1 MKKNMWKRVAAVG
14 ITFGMLITC
23 MPVQAFDDEMI
34 VEDDSYFVVEDEI
47 EETIDSEN
55 DGDDYGIDFIDQ
67 SIISDDE
74 ETILDN
80 VTDETEAELYVAE
93 DGSIPIDKAHFPD
106 DNFRA
111 IICETSYDSDGN
123 GVLSANEIADITT
136 LDAVSSQISSFD
148 GIEYFTNLIYLYCSG
163 NKLTSLNVSKNTA
176 LEKLVCSSNRLT
188 SLDVSKSVA
197 LKYLDC
203 SYNQLTSLDMNNNT
217 SLETLQCEYN
227 KLMNLNISKCTALL
241 NLFCTSN
248 QLTNL
253 DVNQNISLDILYCS
267 GNKLTSLNVSKNLAL
282 KYLECTFNE
291 LTSLDMS
298 KNTALEKLVC
308 SSNRLTSLD
317 VSKSV
322 ALKYLDCSYN
332 QLTSLDMR
340 NNTSLETLQC
350 DNNELTNLNIS
361 KCMALL
367 DLDCGGNQLTNLDL
381 IQNISLEYLRCHT
394 NQLTSL
400 NVSNNT
406 ALSYLDCCKNQL
418 KNLDVSKNTVLVNF
432 TCFSNQLTSLD
443 VSKNTKLFNLVC
455 SDNQLARLDL
465 SKNTDLE
472 DLECEDNQ
480 LTSLDISACPFLK
493 YAYHN
498 GDCIIDGGIVS
509 HAFSGI
515 TEEGRDASFY
525 LSYDSFAALIVSGE
539 GAPVTEYTGSLKW
552 DNDRTITG
560 VQYKDIYF
568 KNSSF
573 NYNHALAR
581 ISLGLAMTG
590 FNRPKGNYYSK
601 QPVALTD
608 QEKKLSKAGNAV
620 ELLENCG
627 FNVSSMR
634 VNSGYLS
641 KPGANTIGD
650 LMAVKDIGDDTKLI
664 AIVVRGGGYESE
676 WAGNFNVYNPG
687 SGTEHVG
694 FEMAFDQ
701 VREDF
706 HDYLA
711 ENNITGKVKI
721 WITGYSRGAA
731 VANLTAAYLNE
742 LSQIIGSIQFSNSD
756 VYAYTFE
763 TPQNTKS
770 THVSDAFHRNIFNII
785 NPIDL
790 VPKVAFSKWG
800 YSRYGTTYYLPSS
813 ETTTGYE
820 SLTLEALNYYNA
832 LTGKS
837 HLYLPH
843 VAGQIE
849 LLDGLFDGIASLSK
863 SDSSDAT
870 MKISNGLQ
878 NLMLSLNSSSD
889 DSYLTKALSYFL
901 GCLPLRNSRKVTKY
915 MIELII
921 QAHYPELT
929 YAWMQTVNGGM
940 CSIGRYEYRLIK
952 VNCPV
957 DVHVYDNGGN
967 LVASVEN
974 DEVQDIGSNALSA
987 FIDDDGQKTVCIPS
1001 DSHYEVVM
1009 TATDDGSM
1017 TYSISDVINEEE
1029 VRRTSYFD
1037 IPINN
1042 GDTFVANTY
1051 SSVSGE
1057 NSSGLSSS
1065 DGAELSPD
1073 EVLTD
1078 SFDQY
1083 YSVQVTTN
1091 GGGAVSGAGTKKK
1104 GDYIRVIATPET
1116 HSQFMGWYIGEKLV
1130 SEEMTYRFRVESD
1143 TVINGRFLKGNHDFG
1158 SWKVTKAATE
1168 SSTGIQTRT
1177 CSSCGYKES
1186 KTIPKSQPK
1195 ITITKKPT
1203 IQKPTPAKG
1212 KITVKWKHFKHTSK
1226 KTKAIWKKIKKVQ
1239 VQCATDSG
1247 FKNIVKDV
1255 KIGRGKTKYAIKGLN
1270 KKTTYYVRVRYYD
1283 GTGYSAWSKV
1293 KKVKTK

>member
-1 MKKNMWKRVAAVG
+1 MKKNMWKRVAALG
-14 ITFGMLITC
+14 ISFGMLMAS
-23 MPVQAFDDEMI
+23 MPVKAFDDVMI
-34 VEDDSYFVVEDEI
+34 VEDDS
-47 EETIDSEN
+47 
-55 DGDDYGIDFIDQ
+55 
-67 SIISDDE
+67 SIVAE
-74 ETILDN
+74 
-80 VTDETEAELYVAE
+80 DETEDMIAPESGDVDESDFEESFISEGGETEIGDELTPGIAPE
-93 DGSIPIDKAHFPD
+93 ETEKDLLEAASSENSGTCG
-106 DNFRA
+106 DNL
-111 IICETSYDSDGN
+111 TWYLDSDGVLTISGTGPMYDYWWN
-123 GVLSANEIADITT
+123 ESEELSPFCGRGIKEVEIGEDITSVGAYAFYNCRLLQSVSLPNSIKSIGLGAFSGCSFLENITIPISVQKIESQAFYDCSKLTSFFIPEGVNHVGVLFRGCTALESISVSDNNAYYCSIDGVLYDKEITT
-136 LDAVSSQISSFD
+136 LFFCPQKKDSISIPDSVKTINDCAF
-148 GIEYFTNLIYLYCSG
+148 SG
-163 NKLTSLNVSKNTA
+163 NEKLTSIVFPRNVISISSAVFELCTNLTTVTIPSGVTSLGMTFDGSNVTTICGYTGSYAEQFA
-176 LEKLVCSSNRLT
+176 LENGYT
-188 SLDVSKSVA
+188 FVA
-197 LKYLDC
+197 
-203 SYNQLTSLDMNNNT
+203 
-217 SLETLQCEYN
+217 
-227 KLMNLNISKCTALL
+227 I
-241 NLFCTSN
+241 
-248 QLTNL
+248 
-253 DVNQNISLDILYCS
+253 
-267 GNKLTSLNVSKNLAL
+267 
-282 KYLECTFNE
+282 
-291 LTSLDMS
+291 
-298 KNTALEKLVC
+298 
-308 SSNRLTSLD
+308 
-317 VSKSV
+317 
-322 ALKYLDCSYN
+322 
-332 QLTSLDMR
+332 
-340 NNTSLETLQC
+340 
-350 DNNELTNLNIS
+350 
-361 KCMALL
+361 
-367 DLDCGGNQLTNLDL
+367 
-381 IQNISLEYLRCHT
+381 
-394 NQLTSL
+394 
-400 NVSNNT
+400 
-406 ALSYLDCCKNQL
+406 
-418 KNLDVSKNTVLVNF
+418 
-432 TCFSNQLTSLD
+432 
-443 VSKNTKLFNLVC
+443 
-455 SDNQLARLDL
+455 
-465 SKNTDLE
+465 
-472 DLECEDNQ
+472 
-480 LTSLDISACPFLK
+480 
-493 YAYHN
+493 
-498 GDCIIDGGIVS
+498 
-509 HAFSGI
+509 
-515 TEEGRDASFY
+515 EEES
-525 LSYDSFAALIVSGE
+525 
-539 GAPVTEYTGSLKW
+539 APVTEYTGSLKW

-560 VQYKDIYF
+560 VQYKDSYF
-568 KNSSF
+568 ENSSF

-664 AIVVRGGGYESE
+664 AIVIRGGGYESE

-687 SGTEHVG
+687 SGSEHVG

-711 ENNITGKVKI
+711 ENNITGKVKV

-770 THVSDAFHRNIFNII
+770 THVSDAFHRNIFNIV

-800 YSRYGTTYYLPSS
+800 YSRYGTTYYLPSL
-813 ETTTGYE
+813 ETTARYGDL
-820 SLTLEALNYYNA
+820 SLEALNYYNA

-837 HLYLPH
+837 HISLPR
-843 VAGQIE
+843 VAGQID
-849 LLDGLFDGIASLSK
+849 LLDGLLDAVAFISGSDGSDTTRLIAYE
-863 SDSSDAT
+863 
-870 MKISNGLQ
+870 LQ
-878 NLMLSLNSSSD
+878 NLMISLNSSSD
-889 DSYLTKALSYFL
+889 STYLSRALSYFVDRVL
-901 GCLPLRNSRKVTKY
+901 LNEKYTLNKLIRKFGPK
-915 MIELII
+915 MIEIII

-940 CSIGRYEYRLIK
+940 CSVGRYEYRLIK

-957 DVHVYDNGGN
+957 NVQVYDSSGS
-967 LVASVEN
+967 LVASIEN
-974 DEVQDIGSNALSA
+974 DEVQDIGNDTLAA
-987 FIDDDGQKTVCIPS
+987 FIDDDGQKMVCIPS
-1001 DSHYEVVM
+1001 DSHYEVVI
-1009 TATDDGSM
+1009 TATDDGTM
-1017 TYSISDVINEEE
+1017 TYAISDVINGEE

-1042 GDTFVANTY
+1042 EDTFVANTY
-1051 SSVSGE
+1051 SSASGE

-1065 DGAELSPD
+1065 DGSMLSPD
-1073 EVLTD
+1073 EVQTD

-1104 GDYIRVIATPET
+1104 GDYIRVIATPEA
-1116 HSQFMGWYIGEKLV
+1116 HSQFMGWYIGEKLM

-1195 ITITKKPT
+1195 ITISKKPT
-1203 IQKPTPAKG
+1203 IKKPAAAKG

-1226 KTKAIWKKIKKVQ
+1226 KTKKIWKKIKKVQ
-1239 VQCATDSG
+1239 VQCATDKA

-1255 KIGRGKTKYAIKGLN
+1255 KIGRGKTKYVIKGLN